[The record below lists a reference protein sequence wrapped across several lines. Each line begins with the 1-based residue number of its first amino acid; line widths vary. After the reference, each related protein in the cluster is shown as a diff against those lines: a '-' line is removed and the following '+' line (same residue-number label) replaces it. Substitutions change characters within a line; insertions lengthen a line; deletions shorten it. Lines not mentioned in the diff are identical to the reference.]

1 MTGSSIHRHTFQSL
15 TADYTRSG
23 GGLLVTALPLVCVEM
38 TGTVAWVLGI
48 GALLFGVYAINTV
61 IRHLS
66 SIECSETAI
75 SVSGPFKR
83 SVAWAEVSD
92 VWLRY
97 FSTRRDGR
105 KGWMQLMVKSSSGTV
120 RIESTLAGFADI
132 VAIAVE
138 AANKRGVDL
147 SPTTVG
153 NLELLGVKPGSFK
166 SGSGSPCRIF

>member
-23 GGLLVTALPLVCVEM
+23 GGLLVTALPLVSVEM

-105 KGWMQLMVKSSSGTV
+105 KGWMQLVVKSSSGTV
-120 RIESTLAGFADI
+120 RVESTLAGFADI
-132 VAIAVE
+132 VAIAMD
-138 AANKRGVDL
+138 AANKKGVEL